1 MNILHDQKLSILVA
15 LMVLFIVM
23 CAARP
28 AVAEQP
34 LTIDA
39 SPCVNIRSAVER
51 LRCYDEAGEPLTI
64 EVSRCVNIK
73 SAIERL
79 TCYDELVDQAQQT
92 RSDLEAADLS
102 ERVSDSASD
111 APVTIIELESVA
123 DAAVADAAAA
133 PTAVI
138 PSTPVKE
145 QVPVTE
151 PPIDQTSRVTEENF
165 GLPAEKKQE
174 DEKDLVELHS
184 TISKLREYVPGRY
197 LITLENG
204 QVWRQMVAERY
215 RLRVGHKIRIYPS
228 RWGKSFRLSAEDLK
242 GFIQVE
248 RVR

>member
-73 SAIERL
+73 SDIERL
-79 TCYDELVDQAQQT
+79 TCYDELADQAQQT

-111 APVTIIELESVA
+111 APVTIIEQESS
-123 DAAVADAAAA
+123 ADAAAA
-133 PTAVI
+133 PAAVI
-138 PSTPVKE
+138 QSTPLKE

-151 PPIDQTSRVTEENF
+151 QPIDQTSRVTEENF
-165 GLPAEKKQE
+165 GLPPEKQE
-174 DEKDLVELHS
+174 DEKDLIELHS

-215 RLRVGHKIRIYPS
+215 RLRVGHKVRIYPS
-228 RWGKSFRLSAEDLK
+228 RWGKSFRLSAEELK

>member
-51 LRCYDEAGEPLTI
+51 LSCYDEAGEPLTI

-102 ERVSDSASD
+102 EPESDSGSD
-111 APVTIIELESVA
+111 APVTIIEQESSA
-123 DAAVADAAAA
+123 DAATAPVAV
-133 PTAVI
+133 TQ
-138 PSTPVKE
+138 STPVKE

-151 PPIDQTSRVTEENF
+151 QPIDQTSRVTEENF
-165 GLPAEKKQE
+165 GLPPEKQE
-174 DEKDLVELHS
+174 DEKDLIELHS

-215 RLRVGHKIRIYPS
+215 RLRVGHNVRIYPS
-228 RWGKSFRLSAEDLK
+228 RWGKSFRLSAEELK